1 MFNSK
6 YMKCV
11 ALTDLLGLFATMF
24 SAIGDLQNY
33 AFAQITPSPQKHD
46 SDQSSSNGPSSNAD
60 DRESSDG
67 SESSESSSAIDDS
80 ESQDTDGSERQ
91 DSAADESSDSDTT
104 ESNSLMEQFTDK
116 VNQDFGVGIP
126 SLLSG

>member
-1 MFNSK
+1 
-6 YMKCV
+6 MKCV

-46 SDQSSSNGPSSNAD
+46 DSGDSDQFSPNGPSSNAD
-60 DRESSDG
+60 DSEGSDG
-67 SESSESSSAIDDS
+67 SESSELSSAIDDS
-80 ESQDTDGSERQ
+80 ESQDTDGSASQ
-91 DSAADESSDSDTT
+91 DSAADETDTT
-104 ESNSLMEQFTDK
+104 KSNSLMEQITDK
-116 VNQDFGVGIP
+116 VNQDFAGMGMP